1 MKTFDGNS
9 LFTELHLSFLFLYIY
24 RWTCSKNISNF
35 YFIVRFNKIMEIK
48 IKSFISVYI
57 HKWGTVISNLSMFS
71 FIDVRKKEKKK
82 KNFES

>member
-1 MKTFDGNS
+1 MEILCLQNS
-9 LFTELHLSFLFLYIY
+9 IYLFFLYIY
-24 RWTCSKNISNF
+24 IDGRSKNISNF

-71 FIDVRKKEKKK
+71 FMDVRKKEKKK

>member
-1 MKTFDGNS
+1 
-9 LFTELHLSFLFLYIY
+9 
-24 RWTCSKNISNF
+24 
-35 YFIVRFNKIMEIK
+35 MEIK

-71 FIDVRKKEKKK
+71 FMDVRKKEKKK